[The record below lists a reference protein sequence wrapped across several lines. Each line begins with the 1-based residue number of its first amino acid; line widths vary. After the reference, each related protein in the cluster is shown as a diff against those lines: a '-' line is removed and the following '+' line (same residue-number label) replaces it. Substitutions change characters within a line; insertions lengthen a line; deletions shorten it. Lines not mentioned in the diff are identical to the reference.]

1 MQLIEG
7 QMFFYFLLLFLIKRW
22 QIDKIELEYR
32 VLELEGQIKMEEM
45 CF

>member
-1 MQLIEG
+1 MCV
-7 QMFFYFLLLFLIKRW
+7 FFFFIKR
-22 QIDKIELEYR
+22 IKLEFS

>member
-7 QMFFYFLLLFLIKRW
+7 QMFVCLKKKKRE
-22 QIDKIELEYR
+22 DKIKLEYR
-32 VLELEGQIKMEEM
+32 VLELEGHIKMEEM

>member
-1 MQLIEG
+1 MC
-7 QMFFYFLLLFLIKRW
+7 FFYFIFFIKR

-32 VLELEGQIKMEEM
+32 VLALEGQIKMEEM